1 MNIDMPD
8 LPENQSEAIPVSLD
22 HRLEHSLIEQ
32 LSSLILGLGK
42 GLALV
47 GARYLLEVDGQ
58 DRHVDLL
65 YYHLR
70 LRRFVVVELEIE
82 AYRTEFADKM
92 NSYLSAVDE
101 QLRHPDDQHSIGIIV
116 CKGRSKTVVEYALRD
131 LNRAIGAS
139 HHRVSSVLPKQ
150 LRRDLPTIK
159 DLTHESPEISVVQLR
174 IEIERALNDFT
185 AAHGLLPKRPKSI
198 STVLRELT
206 ERGLSPP
213 STDRFLDA
221 LRVMNEAVHG
231 FSVNAMAVAEAVSVG
246 TAFLEELSSS
256 AA

>member
-1 MNIDMPD
+1 MNIDMPE
-8 LPENQSEAIPVSLD
+8 LPENHSEAIPVSLE

-92 NSYLSAVDE
+92 NSYLSAADE

-150 LRRDLPTIK
+150 LRRDLPT
-159 DLTHESPEISVVQLR
+159 ISVVQLR